1 MKILVAEDSERLS
14 RSLQTGLTKSGFT
27 VDVVHNGKHAIHCL
41 ELSEYE
47 VIILDIMMPEMDGFG
62 VLDWLALSK
71 NNSKV
76 IILSAKDT
84 VAERVEGL
92 ERGAH
97 DYLVKPFAFDELLAR
112 IRVQSREYHQSNKFL
127 KFQNVTLDVDR
138 RELCVNST
146 PVNLTLSEYNLVEF
160 LALRADRMFS
170 KTQLRDQLYNYESE
184 VDASVI
190 EVVLSHI
197 RSKVREVCPDTRLV
211 HNKRGYGYFIETN
224 RTQ

>member
-1 MKILVAEDSERLS
+1 MKILIAEDSEKLS
-14 RSLQTGLTKSGFT
+14 RSLQTGLTKSGFI

-41 ELSEYE
+41 ELNEYE
-47 VIILDIMMPEMDGFG
+47 VIILDIMMPELDGFG
-62 VLDWLALSK
+62 VLKWLKLSDSK
-71 NNSKV
+71 SKV

-112 IRVQSREYHQSNKFL
+112 IRVQSREYHQQRSVISFGNFD
-127 KFQNVTLDVDR
+127 LDVDHK
-138 RELCVNST
+138 ELMLNNTSI
-146 PVNLTLSEYNLVEF
+146 NLTASEYNLVEF

-170 KTQLRDQLYNYESE
+170 KDQLRDQLYNYESD

-190 EVVLSHI
+190 EVMLSHI
-197 RSKVREVCPDTRLV
+197 RSKVKKVCAESKLV
-211 HNKRGYGYFIETN
+211 HNKRGYGYFVSSKSA
-224 RTQ
+224 

>member
-1 MKILVAEDSERLS
+1 MKILVAEDSEKLS

-62 VLDWLALSK
+62 VLDWLKLS
-71 NNSKV
+71 NSQSKV

-112 IRVQSREYHQSNKFL
+112 IRVQSREYHQSKSSVSFGNFE
-127 KFQNVTLDVDR
+127 LDVDR
-138 RELCVNST
+138 RELCLNKT
-146 PVNLTLSEYNLVEF
+146 PVNLTVSEYNLVEF
-160 LALRADRMFS
+160 LALRNNRMFS
-170 KTQLRDQLYNYESE
+170 KSQLRDQLYNYESD

-190 EVVLSHI
+190 EVMLSHI
-197 RSKVREVCPDTRLV
+197 RSKVRDICPDTKLV
-211 HNKRGYGYFIETN
+211 SNKRGYGYFIKTKPA
-224 RTQ
+224 